1 MKNLPL
7 RLRSPLSKLE
17 KAIARFYLQLQQR
30 FEGNSLVSESWADM
44 GGDLQAHAESLKKL
58 PSWFWQSLKK
68 QEKELVRAT
77 GTILPADALKPASS
91 LQACIVQ
98 MLDIEEPMILKVYA
112 PLIRRLRSEWTER
125 ALDFYV
131 MVKAHIAR
139 IARVVQ
145 AYSGDPAMSQR
156 CAILFQEFEKGVQE
170 PAVIEIKQKKP
181 IRKGAAA
188 IKQVRKPA
196 AVRRLRKQ
204 APAPPSKITV
214 ARRRVRALEKLAKRA
229 KPLVKK
235 IEITG
240 RRARR

>member
-30 FEGNSLVSESWADM
+30 FEGNSLVSESWAEM

-58 PSWFWQSLKK
+58 PSWFWQSMKK

-77 GTILPADALKPASS
+77 GTILPAEAIKPATS
-91 LQACIVQ
+91 LQACLVQ
-98 MLDIEEPMILKVYA
+98 MLNIEEPMILQVYA
-112 PLIRRLRSEWTER
+112 PLIRRLRAEWTER

-156 CAILFQEFEKGVQE
+156 CAILFQKFEKEVQE
-170 PAVIEIKQKKP
+170 PAAVEMKQKKP
-181 IRKGAAA
+181 VRNRAAA
-188 IKQVRKPA
+188 TGQIRKPA
-196 AVRRLRKQ
+196 AAR
-204 APAPPSKITV
+204 PPKIVV
-214 ARRRVRALEKLAKRA
+214 ARRRARALEKLAKRA

-235 IEITG
+235 IEIAG
-240 RRARR
+240 RRASR

>member
-30 FEGNSLVSESWADM
+30 FEGNSLVSESWAEM

-58 PSWFWQSLKK
+58 PSWFWLSLKK

-77 GTILPADALKPASS
+77 RLILPAEGIKPASS
-91 LQACIVQ
+91 LQACLVQ
-98 MLDIEEPMILKVYA
+98 MLDIEEPMILRVYA
-112 PLIRRLRSEWTER
+112 PLIRRLRTEWTER

-170 PAVIEIKQKKP
+170 PAVVEIRQKKP
-181 IRKGAAA
+181 NRKKAAA
-188 IKQVRKPA
+188 ARRVRKPA
-196 AVRRLRKQ
+196 AARHPKN
-204 APAPPSKITV
+204 AA
-214 ARRRVRALEKLAKRA
+214 ARRRVRALEKLTKRA

-235 IEITG
+235 IEIAG

>member
-1 MKNLPL
+1 
-7 RLRSPLSKLE
+7 LRSPLSKLE

-30 FEGNSLVSESWADM
+30 FEGNSLVSESWAEM

-58 PSWFWQSLKK
+58 PSWFWLSLKK

-77 GTILPADALKPASS
+77 RLILPAEGIKPASS
-91 LQACIVQ
+91 LQACLVQ
-98 MLDIEEPMILKVYA
+98 MLDIEEPMILRVYA
-112 PLIRRLRSEWTER
+112 PLIRRLRTEWTER

-170 PAVIEIKQKKP
+170 PAVVEIRQKKP
-181 IRKGAAA
+181 NRKKAAA
-188 IKQVRKPA
+188 ARRVRKPA
-196 AVRRLRKQ
+196 AARHPKN
-204 APAPPSKITV
+204 AA
-214 ARRRVRALEKLAKRA
+214 ARRRVRALEKLTKRA

-235 IEITG
+235 IEIAG